1 MNAAPVIAILG
12 LSGSGKSHL
21 AKSIMRARPNIL
33 RMTAGSLLKQAFHTT
48 GEKLRTAQSD
58 RVRDNQFELASALAS
73 ERAGQLERPVLL
85 EAHAFIDN
93 DRELVDVPTDVMAS
107 LGLAAI
113 ILVDAPAT
121 AVLGR
126 RSLDTR
132 MRPRRNL
139 TELRM
144 QRRRLRELGE
154 RYTSALGI
162 PLLIIDSGSRARAI
176 AFVDAIITSWNS
188 PSMVERGV

>member
-21 AKSIMRARPNIL
+21 ARTIARARPNLL
-33 RMTAGSLLKQAFHTT
+33 RVTAGGLLRRSFHTT
-48 GEKLRTAQSD
+48 GEKLRTAQSEN
-58 RVRDNQFELASALAS
+58 VRDNQFELANALAN

-93 DRELVDVPTDVMAS
+93 DTELVDIPTAVMAS

-121 AVLGR
+121 AVLERRAGDTRKRPR
-126 RSLDTR
+126 RSLV
-132 MRPRRNL
+132 
-139 TELRM
+139 ELRR
-144 QRRRLRELGE
+144 QRKRLRELAE
-154 RYTSALGI
+154 VYASALDI
-162 PLLIIDSGSRARAI
+162 PLLRIDSGDRARATS
-176 AFVDAIITSWNS
+176 FVDAILG
-188 PSMVERGV
+188 E

>member
-1 MNAAPVIAILG
+1 MNAAPVILIIG
-12 LSGSGKSHL
+12 LSGCGKSHL
-21 AKSIMRARPNIL
+21 AKSIMRARPDIL
-33 RMTAGSLLKQAFHTT
+33 RMTAGSLLKRSFHTT
-48 GEKLRTAQSD
+48 GEKLRMAESD
-58 RVRDNQFELASALAS
+58 HVRDNQFELASALAS
-73 ERAGQLERPVLL
+73 ERAEQLERPVLL

-121 AVLGR
+121 AVLRR

-132 MRPRRNL
+132 KRPRRNL

-154 RYTSALGI
+154 RYTSALDI
-162 PLLIIDSGSRARAI
+162 PLLKIDSGNRARAI

-188 PSMVERGV
+188 PHKVERGV

>member
-21 AKSIMRARPNIL
+21 AKAIVRARPGIL
-33 RMTAGSLLKQAFHTT
+33 RMTAGSLLRRSFHTT
-48 GEKLRTAQSD
+48 GEKLRTAESD
-58 RVRDNQFELASALAS
+58 HVRDNQFELASALAN

-93 DRELVDVPTDVMAS
+93 DRELVDVPTNVMAS

-121 AVLGR
+121 AVLKR
-126 RSLDTR
+126 RSLDKR
-132 MRPRRNL
+132 QRPRRNL
-139 TELRM
+139 TELRL

-154 RYTSALGI
+154 IYASALSI
-162 PLLIIDSGSRARAI
+162 PLLKIDSGNRARAI
-176 AFVDAIITSWNS
+176 AFVDAIITSSNS
-188 PSMVERGV
+188 PP